1 MYPLTTPVVM
11 ATNRSYSKTKL
22 AASDIVTSHIT
33 FSLHQL
39 LLPTRRCSE
48 NSK

>member
-1 MYPLTTPVVM
+1 MMTPVAM

-22 AASDIVTSHIT
+22 ATADIVTSHII

-39 LLPTRRCSE
+39 LLPARWYSE

>member
-1 MYPLTTPVVM
+1 MTTSVAM

-22 AASDIVTSHIT
+22 AVADIVTSNII

-39 LLPTRRCSE
+39 PLPAGRYSE